1 MTVLMRARELVGR
14 PVVTLDRADDVAEV
28 KDVLF
33 SHAHGAVVGFTL
45 NKRGML
51 GGPMGELLPISRLSS
66 LGRDALMI
74 ADAGALGPDDEAT
87 AGARS
92 SGQANVIG
100 AAVTTDGGK
109 ELGTVVDV
117 IVEVDDARRSADVIG
132 FEMHGPGVKRDRD
145 TATLLLPVDDTIAV
159 SGQAL
164 IVPAAA
170 EGFVRDD
177 LSGFG
182 SAVAEFRARLEAGR

>member
-1 MTVLMRARELVGR
+1 MSVLMRARELVGR
-14 PVVTLDRADDVAEV
+14 PVVTLDGADDLAEV

-33 SHAHGAVVGFTL
+33 SYTQGAIVGFTL
-45 NKRGML
+45 NKRGRL
-51 GGPMGELLPISRLSS
+51 GGPLHEVLPWSRVAA

-74 ADAGALGPDDEAT
+74 RDAAALGADDEAM

-92 SGQANVIG
+92 SGGGDVIG
-100 AAVTTDGGK
+100 ASVLTDGGK
-109 ELGTVVDV
+109 ELGRVVDV
-117 IVEVDDARRSADVIG
+117 IVEVGGPGGDADVIG
-132 FEMHGPGVKRDRD
+132 FEMDGPEVQRDRA
-145 TATLLLPVDDTIAV
+145 TATLLIPVDDTIAI

-170 EGFVRDD
+170 EEFVRDD

-182 SAVAEFRARLEAGR
+182 SAVQDFRARLAAAR